1 MDSPPGPMSRMP
13 SSAAGQRQRELDAA
27 LGVPEATRQLDL
39 EDDDRGM
46 AEQRGGRDGRQEPD
60 GEQDAAAELHARV
73 QQRPVACGA
82 EAHVLH
88 GAGPADEARTTPHP
102 EHLLRSVCDEYQ
114 ADDEPDDEQTQILLQ
129 HGPDSLL
136 LP

>member
-1 MDSPPGPMSRMP
+1 
-13 SSAAGQRQRELDAA
+13 
-27 LGVPEATRQLDL
+27 
-39 EDDDRGM
+39 M
-46 AEQRGGRDGRQEPD
+46 AEQRGGCDGCQEPD
-60 GEQDAAAELHARV
+60 GEQDAAAELDPRV
-73 QQRPVACGA
+73 EHRPVAGGT

-88 GAGPADEARTTPHP
+88 GTGPADQAGTAPHP
-102 EHLLRSVCDEYQ
+102 EHLLRPVCDEYQ